1 VSKTFGARTILRG
14 LDFEVDERA
23 RVGVIGPN
31 GGGKST
37 MLRLLAGTEHVDA
50 GNVARRR
57 ELVTAFL
64 PQQVA
69 PEQRTPRQIVRGA
82 NPRSRGSSGS
92 CPTAPPVLASPT

>member
-37 MLRLLAGTEHVDA
+37 MLRRWRA
-50 GNVARRR
+50 
-57 ELVTAFL
+57 
-64 PQQVA
+64 
-69 PEQRTPRQIVRGA
+69 
-82 NPRSRGSSGS
+82 
-92 CPTAPPVLASPT
+92 ASTWTWATSPAAVSW